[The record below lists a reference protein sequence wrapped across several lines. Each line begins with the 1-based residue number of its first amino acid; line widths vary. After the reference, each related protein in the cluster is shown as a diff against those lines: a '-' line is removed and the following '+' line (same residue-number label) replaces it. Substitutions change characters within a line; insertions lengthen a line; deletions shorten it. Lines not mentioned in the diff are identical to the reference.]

1 MNDPY
6 EISSGEKRPE
16 SLARKGSFITGLLWT
31 MVAVLAGTNTILSI
45 AGYQII
51 ASVFGG
57 LAIVVLITLLVRHLK
72 GRRK

>member
-6 EISSGEKRPE
+6 EIGPDRKQPDPMARNGSST
-16 SLARKGSFITGLLWT
+16 TGLLWT
-31 MVAVLAGTNTILSI
+31 MVAVLAGTNTVLSI
-45 AGYQII
+45 AGHQII
-51 ASVFGG
+51 ASLFGG